1 MFCHQKSSI
10 RLEIGLEFCWRKFM
24 ASPARVKTNYPGVFY
39 RLAER
44 KGKPGEERVYYIVF
58 KHGSKVVEEK
68 VGRQYA
74 DDMTEAK
81 ASRNWRWPGP
91 CVTHG

>member
-1 MFCHQKSSI
+1 
-10 RLEIGLEFCWRKFM
+10 M
-24 ASPARVKTNYPGVFY
+24 ASQARMKTSYPGVFY

-58 KHGSKVVEEK
+58 KQDSKVVEEK

-74 DDMTEAK
+74 DDMTPAK
-81 ASRNWRWPGP
+81 ASGIRAERIEGKRASRKEIRAAALAAKLRNRLL
-91 CVTHG
+91 VL